1 MSGCPRRL
9 KLITKEFAHENCVPQ
24 LDYGCRVA
32 LIESF
37 RQQRQTVFCATA
49 ARSAREKQEKE
60 EPKVTGEF
68 GSKGNPVRCNG
79 PRGERAYLSRLRCAD
94 GKAPAF
100 NRIGSF
106 GKGPYGHILD
116 GYNVKCEDK
125 DPVTVFMDMYHEHV
139 EKEPVPGFTIV
150 NDEP

>member
-1 MSGCPRRL
+1 MRTACII
-9 KLITKEFAHENCVPQ
+9 LITVVLFLSSNPFGSSAKRFSAQPQ
-24 LDYGCRVA
+24 Q
-32 LIESF
+32 EP
-37 RQQRQTVFCATA
+37 
-49 ARSAREKQEKE
+49 QEKKPE
-60 EPKVTGEF
+60 KGEQEPKVSGEF

-79 PRGERAYLSRLRCAD
+79 PRGERAYLSRLRCSD

-106 GKGPYGHILD
+106 EQGPYGHILD

>member
-1 MSGCPRRL
+1 MRTACLS
-9 KLITKEFAHENCVPQ
+9 LITVVVLLLSSPFGSSAKRFSAPPQ
-24 LDYGCRVA
+24 QDPQ
-32 LIESF
+32 EK
-37 RQQRQTVFCATA
+37 
-49 ARSAREKQEKE
+49 KQEKE

-125 DPVTVFMDMYHEHV
+125 DAVTVFMDMYHEHV

>member
-1 MSGCPRRL
+1 MRSASMI
-9 KLITKEFAHENCVPQ
+9 LITVVLLLLASPFGSSAKRFSAQPRQDPQ
-24 LDYGCRVA
+24 
-32 LIESF
+32 EK
-37 RQQRQTVFCATA
+37 
-49 ARSAREKQEKE
+49 KQEKE

-68 GSKGNPVRCNG
+68 GSKTNPVRCNG

-100 NRIGSF
+100 DRIGSY

-125 DPVTVFMDMYHEHV
+125 DAVTVFMDMYHEHV